1 MTLHQ
6 LTTAL
11 AVSSSP
17 GDTFAAALAPF
28 PLHEDDPNAGSEAE
42 YWLDVCHEQCNIPL
56 VNDPKARAILAVAAR
71 LHEMT
76 GFNQRLYRFHD
87 ESKLLISQVVEAV
100 L

>member
-11 AVSSSP
+11 RSLFQR

-28 PLHEDDPNAGSEAE
+28 PLHEDDPAAGSEAE
-42 YWLDVCHEQCNIPL
+42 YWLDVCHEQCGIPL
-56 VNDPKARAILAVAAR
+56 IRDPAAR
-71 LHEMT
+71 KILEDAAKSHATT
-76 GFNQRLYRFHD
+76 GYCARHFKFHD
-87 ESKLLISQVVEAV
+87 GSSLTISDVMEMV

>member
-11 AVSSSP
+11 RSLFAP
-17 GDTFAAALAPF
+17 RDTFAAALAPF

-56 VNDPKARAILAVAAR
+56 VNDPKARAILANEIEKLRTLVRDLFDRPEDCDVRAR
-71 LHEMT
+71 A
-76 GFNQRLYRFHD
+76 Q
-87 ESKLLISQVVEAV
+87 EALKNV
-100 L
+100 